1 MALAAL
7 CPNPL
12 LARGNSDEPLI
23 VVGGQNAKL
32 GEAPFISESG
42 QLYAPVDFVRLMGI
56 GYTVQANNSTV
67 TFNQGARHSVWPCEM
82 VDGTAMVPVA
92 GIARDLGADYAWDQ
106 SSQTAT
112 IRAKILMVREDN
124 NRLSV
129 DTSFP
134 VNYRVAGI
142 AGPSRVYIDVYNA
155 SLAGPYTTVPT
166 DGDDDIS
173 QVRANEMPDSV
184 VRITVNLRRPL
195 GYQTASGSSTNH
207 IEVQL
212 AERSAGD
219 GGGRG
224 TAIIPASLTSDPGQ
238 APASDNDSDPDNT
251 NSNGSGSDG
260 IKPAQSPLNPDG
272 LGYNLRRA
280 SAAKHILSITT
291 DASHPGEFKMSVV
304 VAGDVGG
311 NDLGYRAF
319 LLSSPSRL
327 AVDFP
332 GTDFA
337 ITGGEAA
344 TPSCEEP
351 LTTAAAK
358 TLRWGIVK
366 SSSTLISR
374 VVLDL
379 YKPLSYSVAT
389 VRQADGSEL
398 YTLSALIATKPT
410 APPLPAPPDA
420 PPIPGNINLPTN
432 NPASA
437 DSSAPAQVT
446 PPPVVSEPAPGS
458 GHNVLAGLVI
468 VVDPGH
474 GGYDT
479 GAPGIHGVF
488 EKNIVLNIGKHLRD
502 ELVAAGAKVLMTR
515 DDDTFIPLLGRSAM
529 GVQNLA
535 DMFVSVHAD
544 SVPTRNG
551 ATGTT
556 VYYHANMLSS
566 RSLAMSVAQRLTQLQ
581 DGIPSR
587 GTMSDFVRYPGVGF
601 SVLRH
606 SPEAAILVETGYVNS
621 DNDEPVLTDSSD
633 QKLIAQGIAAGIK
646 DYFAN
651 RGGGIASDGARRGRA
666 ILTDK

>member
-1 MALAAL
+1 M
-7 CPNPL
+7 
-12 LARGNSDEPLI
+12 GVS
-23 VVGGQNAKL
+23 
-32 GEAPFISESG
+32 
-42 QLYAPVDFVRLMGI
+42 YA
-56 GYTVQANNSTV
+56 VQPDHSTV
-67 TFNQGARHSVWPCEM
+67 TFTQGTRHSVWPCEM
-82 VDGTAMVPVA
+82 VDGAAMVPVA

-134 VNYRVAGI
+134 VSYRVAGI
-142 AGPSRVYIDVYNA
+142 AGPNRVYIDVYNA

-166 DGDDDIS
+166 DGGDDID

-184 VRITVNLRRPL
+184 VRVTVNLRRPL
-195 GYQTASGSSTNH
+195 GYQTASGSTTSH

-212 AERSAGD
+212 AERGARMN
-219 GGGRG
+219 GG
-224 TAIIPASLTSDPGQ
+224 AAAVVPASLTTDPNVPSSG
-238 APASDNDSDPDNT
+238 
-251 NSNGSGSDG
+251 GSDG
-260 IKPAQSPLNPDG
+260 IDSDSGDPDSGAKPPQSPLNPEG
-272 LGYNLRRA
+272 LGYDLRRA

-291 DASHPGEFKMSVV
+291 DASHPGEFQLSVV

-311 NDLGYRAF
+311 NDQGYRAF

-332 GTDFA
+332 NTDFT
-337 ITGGEAA
+337 ISGGEGANPA
-344 TPSCEEP
+344 CQES

-366 SSSTLISR
+366 SSSTLLSR

-389 VRQADGSEL
+389 VRQPDGSEL
-398 YTLSALIATKPT
+398 YTLTALIATKPA

-420 PPIPGNINLPTN
+420 PPVPGNINVPTN

-437 DSSAPAQVT
+437 DSSAPPLVI

-458 GHNVLAGLVI
+458 SHNGLAGLVI

-488 EKNIVLNIGKHLRD
+488 EKNIVLSIGEAPARR
-502 ELVAAGAKVLMTR
+502 AGRGRRESA
-515 DDDTFIPLLGRSAM
+515 DDARRRYFHPPARTLGHGER
-529 GVQNLA
+529 QRRR
-535 DMFVSVHAD
+535 SVHLD
-544 SVPTRNG
+544 SCRFRAKKRRDRGNRLLPRECLALPHNG
-551 ATGTT
+551 GRHFYPLAT
-556 VYYHANMLSS
+556 
-566 RSLAMSVAQRLTQLQ
+566 
-581 DGIPSR
+581 
-587 GTMSDFVRYPGVGF
+587 
-601 SVLRH
+601 
-606 SPEAAILVETGYVNS
+606 
-621 DNDEPVLTDSSD
+621 
-633 QKLIAQGIAAGIK
+633 
-646 DYFAN
+646 
-651 RGGGIASDGARRGRA
+651 AR
-666 ILTDK
+666 